1 MNEHLLWRTEPGGV
15 LAAEI
20 GELRLV
26 VRRHAPDAWRELHP
40 RSPEGAISSMHA
52 QRDNAGA
59 RHVVHVT
66 VRRP

>member
-26 VRRHAPDAWRELHP
+26 VRRHAPDAWREATSAFTR
-40 RSPEGAISSMHA
+40 RSDFVHA
-52 QRDNAGA
+52 RS
-59 RHVVHVT
+59 T
-66 VRRP
+66 